1 LFVEPHHT
9 CDYVGWLKNTISEI
23 FSSLGTPKS
32 RGAEHP
38 SPPPTP
44 GPVILPR
51 DKHPISRKNIDPDA
65 LKVLYRLLNHGY
77 KAYLVGGG
85 VRDLLLFRRP
95 KDFDVATDA
104 SPKDI
109 KRLFANSLII
119 GRRFKIVHI
128 RFRNNKIVEVT
139 TFRKKVE
146 EDETRPGLPTMR
158 DNTFGTPQEDA
169 FRRDI
174 TINGLF
180 YNIKD
185 YTIIDYVG
193 GLDDLKNKVIRM
205 IGDPKTRITEDPVR
219 IIRAIRHAARTG
231 FTIEPETQQA
241 IRELR
246 LNLNHCSSARFHEE
260 LVKELK
266 GGYSE
271 ETLRL
276 FKEYGILEVL
286 FPEMHKAVDQED
298 VIAQSFYS
306 CLGLLDAMTRSGREF
321 SVPFLFSVPMIPVV
335 TAMIRARTRSPEA
348 KPDIPRLIGGFL
360 SQSLARVGVSKRTID
375 SMRHL
380 LYLNWK
386 MLEMFE
392 RGHISSN
399 LRHKAYFPDAFDL
412 LAIATKASGAFPGAP
427 WPPGPDGFEPLR
439 RLIRPPRRKRRR
451 GSHGRREQIAAAD

>member
-1 LFVEPHHT
+1 MPEP
-9 CDYVGWLKNTISEI
+9 I
-23 FSSLGTPKS
+23 
-32 RGAEHP
+32 
-38 SPPPTP
+38 
-44 GPVILPR
+44 ILPR

-65 LKVLYRLLNHGY
+65 LKVLYRLHNHGY

-85 VRDLLLFRRP
+85 VRDLLLYRKP
-95 KDFDVATDA
+95 KDFDVGTDA

-109 KRLFANSLII
+109 RRLFANSVII

-128 RFRNNKIVEVT
+128 RFRNNKIIEVT
-139 TFRKKVE
+139 TFRKKGE
-146 EDETRPGLPTMR
+146 EDESRPGLPTAR
-158 DNTFGTPQEDA
+158 DNTFGTPLEDA
-169 FRRDI
+169 FRRDL

-193 GLDDLKNKVIRM
+193 GLEDLNRKVIRI

-231 FTIEPETQQA
+231 FTIEPKTQEG

-246 LNLNHCSSARFHEE
+246 GNLIHCSPARFHEE

-266 GGYSE
+266 GGYSQ

-286 FPEMHKAVDQED
+286 FPEMHKAVDEQD
-298 VIAQSFYS
+298 VIADSFYS

-335 TAMIRARTRSPEA
+335 TAMLRAHTQAPV

-360 SQSLARVGVSKRTID
+360 SQSLAGVGVSKRTVD
-375 SMRHL
+375 NMRHI

-386 MLEMFE
+386 MLGMFE
-392 RGHISSN
+392 HGYISANVKHKGH
-399 LRHKAYFPDAFDL
+399 FPEAFDL
-412 LAIATKASGAFPGAP
+412 LAISTKASGAFPNAP
-427 WPPGPDGFEPLR
+427 WPPGPEGFEPLR
-439 RLIRPPRRKRRR
+439 RLIHAPRRRRRR
-451 GSHGRREQIAAAD
+451 GPRNRREQVAAAD

>member
-1 LFVEPHHT
+1 
-9 CDYVGWLKNTISEI
+9 VGWLKNTISEI
-23 FSSLGTPKS
+23 FSSLGSPEKGKP
-32 RGAEHP
+32 RRP
-38 SPPPTP
+38 SPPRTP
-44 GPVILPR
+44 ETIIVPR
-51 DKHPISRKNIDPDA
+51 DKHPISRRNIDPDA

-85 VRDLLLFRRP
+85 VRDLLLFRKP

-109 KRLFANSLII
+109 RRLFANSVII

-139 TFRKKVE
+139 TFRKKGE
-146 EDETRPGLPTMR
+146 EDESRPGLPTMR
-158 DNTFGTPQEDA
+158 DNTFGTPREDA
-169 FRRDI
+169 FRRDL

-193 GLDDLKNKVIRM
+193 GLEDLDNKIIRM
-205 IGDPKTRITEDPVR
+205 IGDPKVRITEDPVR

-231 FTIEPETQQA
+231 FVIDPELEQA

-246 LNLNHCSSARFHEE
+246 TNLTHCSAARFHEE

-266 GGYSE
+266 GGYSRK
-271 ETLRL
+271 TLSL

-286 FPEMHKAVDQED
+286 FPEMHKAVDEQE
-298 VIAQSFYS
+298 VIRESFYS
-306 CLGLLDAMTRSGREF
+306 CLGLLDEMTRSGREF
-321 SVPFLFSVPMIPVV
+321 SIPFLFSVPMVPVV
-335 TAMIRARTRSPEA
+335 MAMVRTHVRTSET
-348 KPDIPRLIGGFL
+348 KPDIPRLIGVFL
-360 SQSLARVGVSKRTID
+360 AQALSRVGVSKRTVD

-386 MLEMFE
+386 MLEMLE

-399 LRHKAYFPDAFDL
+399 LRHKAHFQEAFDL
-412 LAIATKASGAFPGAP
+412 LTITTKASGAFPNAP
-427 WPPGPDGFEPLR
+427 WPPGPDGFEPLK
-439 RLIRPPRRKRRR
+439 RLVRPPRKKRRR
-451 GSHGRREQIAAAD
+451 GPHGKREHIAAAD